1 MTERHLH
8 SDPPSAD
15 ELAAAWTDVAAAV
28 GAALAQVPSARA
40 RSLVGLAGSVTT
52 VAAMALDLPTYD
64 ASVIHGSVISRAD
77 VALATERLVAMTRA
91 ERSALPYMHPGRVD
105 VIAGGAMV
113 LLAIMSAAGFDEVV
127 VSETDILDGIVYSLR
142 A

>member
-1 MTERHLH
+1 
-8 SDPPSAD
+8 
-15 ELAAAWTDVAAAV
+15 
-28 GAALAQVPSARA
+28 
-40 RSLVGLAGSVTT
+40 
-52 VAAMALDLPTYD
+52 MALDLPTYD